1 MDAQR
6 VPRHQFRSD
15 RQGAQA
21 PWATSLKY
29 RGNTLRIHPPFHHSI
44 GSSGAVFSNG
54 QSGVNYPTE
63 KAPAD
68 AIGWG
73 IKALTSQ
80 SVTPRSDWSQV
91 VRLLSRIQ
99 TSYYHTP
106 IQTGKIADLGERLRE

>member
-63 KAPAD
+63 KTPAD

-73 IKALTSQ
+73 IKALTSH
-80 SVTPRSDWSQV
+80 SSLRLESGCSATVPNPDFVLSHSNSDGQDC
-91 VRLLSRIQ
+91 RF
-99 TSYYHTP
+99 
-106 IQTGKIADLGERLRE
+106 GREVA